1 MTRVVTALYE
11 SLPQA
16 ELALA
21 HLNSEVGIEE
31 GDIVDGSVAGRTR
44 LARMNIPAEERA
56 ACERELGQGGFLL
69 IAQVDEA
76 HDRSRI
82 DKLLKAIPRDGL
94 GKSDAH
100 KQGAGGFFDFLFGEQ
115 KAPEPAAS
123 APMPAP
129 AARPVSS
136 PPHGTVGEFE
146 GFRVEDP
153 KAPQPAAAPAAASAS
168 APPAAPPPEPR
179 LGPTEGFRVEDPAE
193 KAPDPPEPEETEQRI
208 PIVEEELRIG
218 KREVLRGGAR
228 VHARIEEHPVREEV
242 ELLAEL
248 TSIERRPAAR
258 RLSEQ
263 ELEEG
268 GLLRERVIEITEM
281 REEAVVSKEA
291 FVREELVVK
300 KTVERRTEIIED
312 TVRRTRVETER
323 LPAAEDRPAFGGFSA
338 RSRDET
344 GGR

>member
-1 MTRVVTALYE
+1 MTRVVTALYD

-21 HLNSEVGIEE
+21 HLNSEVGIED

-44 LARMNIPAEERA
+44 LARMNLPPEERA
-56 ACERELGQGGFLL
+56 ACERELGQGGYLL
-69 IAQVDEA
+69 IAHVDEA
-76 HDRSRI
+76 HDRARI
-82 DKLLKAIPRDGL
+82 AKLLETIPRDGL
-94 GKSDAH
+94 GKSDAQ
-100 KQGAGGFFDFLFGEQ
+100 KPGAAGLLDFLFGER
-115 KAPEPAAS
+115 KEPEPS
-123 APMPAP
+123 APAPAP
-129 AARPVSS
+129 AAARPAA
-136 PPHGTVGEFE
+136 PPAHGTVGEFE

-153 KAPQPAAAPAAASAS
+153 QAPQPAAAPAAS
-168 APPAAPPPEPR
+168 APPAAPPPEPPV
-179 LGPTEGFRVEDPAE
+179 GASEGFRVEAPSEQPA
-193 KAPDPPEPEETEQRI
+193 APAPPPAEETEQRI

-242 ELLAEL
+242 ELIAEQ

-258 RLSEQ
+258 RLSEE

-300 KTVERRTEIIED
+300 KTIERRTEIIED

-323 LPAAEDRPAFGGFSA
+323 LPGAEDRPAFTGLAPPKA
-338 RSRDET
+338 RDPDSR
-344 GGR
+344 